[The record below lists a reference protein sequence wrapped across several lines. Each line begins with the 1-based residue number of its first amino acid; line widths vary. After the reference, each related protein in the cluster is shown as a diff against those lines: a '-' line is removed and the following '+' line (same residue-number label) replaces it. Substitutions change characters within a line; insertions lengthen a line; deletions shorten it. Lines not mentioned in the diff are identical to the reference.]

1 MYEERK
7 VIKGTKKER
16 LKAEVAELIGISRIR
31 YNRIEKGVRNP
42 KLEEIESIS
51 KLYGKPV
58 EELFFK

>member
-1 MYEERK
+1 MKREKLLKERK
-7 VIKGTKKER
+7 KR
-16 LKAEVAELIGISRIR
+16 DLKQWEVAELIGISRIR